1 VVIVG
6 IGTDVVDIP
15 RIERMLAD
23 RGDRARHRLFTDAE
37 LAYAEARARVAQHL
51 AVRLA
56 AKEAAFKA
64 FAGTDDARAIGWRE
78 IEVITH
84 DDGRPALVFHGRA
97 RERATELAVTRAWV
111 SLSHGDHTAH
121 AMVVLERDA

>member
-1 VVIVG
+1 MIVG
-6 IGTDVVDIP
+6 VGVDVVDIS
-15 RIERMLAD
+15 RFARMLEE
-23 RGDRARHRLFTDAE
+23 RGDGLRARLFTAGE
-37 LAYAEARARVAQHL
+37 LAYADARARVAQHL
-51 AVRLA
+51 AVRVA

-64 FAGTDDARAIGWRE
+64 FAGTRDARAIGWRE

-97 RERATELAVTRAWV
+97 RSRAAELDVTHAWV

-121 AMVVLERDA
+121 AMVVLESPR

>member
-1 VVIVG
+1 MIVG
-6 IGTDVVDIP
+6 VGIDVVDIA
-15 RIERMLAD
+15 RVERMLEE
-23 RGDRARHRLFTDAE
+23 RGAHARRRLFTDGE
-37 LAYAEARARVAQHL
+37 LAYADARARVAQSL

-97 RERATELAVTRAWV
+97 AARAAELGVARAWV
-111 SLSHGDHTAH
+111 SLSHGDRSAH
-121 AMVVLERDA
+121 AVVVLEA